1 MSFRMAAML
10 ALALSAIPAEFDGEI
25 HKAVPVIAAEE
36 ETAAEEQTAEVP
48 VAPTGTNYRVH
59 GRTPNTEWQAAL
71 RNELRRYGIEWY
83 MPYAVCQIWQES
95 RWNQW
100 SDNGH
105 DRGITQQK
113 GIYWDARAARY
124 GVGGASIW
132 DVQAQFRVFAG
143 MMAGYLAA
151 TGNNIEWAL
160 SYYFYGSGAY
170 AAKYVSDVLSHMP
183 YLERWSE

>member
-36 ETAAEEQTAEVP
+36 ETAAQEQKAEVP
-48 VAPTGTNYRVH
+48 VTPTGTFYRVH

-113 GIYWDARAARY
+113 RVHLGRASAIPGVCRNDERLPCGDREQYRVGIVLLLLRQRRVRGEICQRRLFTLALY
-124 GVGGASIW
+124 GKV
-132 DVQAQFRVFAG
+132 
-143 MMAGYLAA
+143 
-151 TGNNIEWAL
+151 
-160 SYYFYGSGAY
+160 
-170 AAKYVSDVLSHMP
+170 
-183 YLERWSE
+183 